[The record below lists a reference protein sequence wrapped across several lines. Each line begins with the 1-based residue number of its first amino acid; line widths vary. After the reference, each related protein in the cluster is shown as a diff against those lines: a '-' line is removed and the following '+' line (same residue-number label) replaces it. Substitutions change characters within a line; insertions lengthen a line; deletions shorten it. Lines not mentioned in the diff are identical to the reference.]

1 MALDL
6 DTVRTTMPTA
16 VPMVG
21 TLAMEYL
28 ELSPQHAVVRLP
40 DDPKFHNHIG
50 GPHAGAMF
58 TLAET
63 ASGAIVLANYG
74 EMLGE
79 VTPLAVEATI
89 RYLKVARGPVT
100 ATARM
105 ASEADSVIVTLKAGG
120 RPEFHVDVEL
130 TTGEGDERVVT
141 GAVSVLWTLKP
152 NRKPET
158 A

>member
-6 DTVRTTMPTA
+6 DTVRATMPTA

-21 TLAMEYL
+21 TLGIEYL
-28 ELSPQHAVVRLP
+28 ELSPDHAVCRLA
-40 DDPKFHNHIG
+40 DDARWHNHVG
-50 GPHAGAMF
+50 GLHAGVMF

-89 RYLKVARGPVT
+89 RYLKLAKGDVT

-105 ASEADSVIVTLKAGG
+105 GAQADGVLATLRAGG
-120 RPEFHVDVEL
+120 RPEFHVEVEL
-130 TTGEGDERVVT
+130 STGEGEDRLVT
-141 GAVSVLWTLKP
+141 GAMSVLWTLKP
-152 NRKPET
+152 VRKPDP

>member
-6 DTVRTTMPTA
+6 DTVRSTMPTT
-16 VPMVG
+16 VPFVG
-21 TLAMEYL
+21 TLGIEYL
-28 ELSPQHAVVRLP
+28 ELSEDHAVCLLP
-40 DDPKFHNHIG
+40 DEARLHNHIG
-50 GPHAGAMF
+50 GAHAGAMF

-63 ASGAIVLANYG
+63 ASGALVLSNYG

-100 ATARM
+100 ATAHM
-105 ASEADSVIVTLKAGG
+105 ASKADAVIATLKAGG
-120 RPEFHVDVEL
+120 RPEFHVEVEL
-130 TTGEGDERVVT
+130 TTGEGDDRLVT
-141 GAVSVLWTLKP
+141 GAVTVLWTLKP
-152 NRKPET
+152 NKRPEN

>member
-6 DTVRTTMPTA
+6 DTVRASMPTT
-16 VPMVG
+16 VPFVG
-21 TLAMEYL
+21 TLGIEYL
-28 ELSPQHAVVRLP
+28 ELSTQHAVCRLP
-40 DDPKFHNHIG
+40 DDPRFHNHIG
-50 GPHAGAMF
+50 GAHAGAMF

-63 ASGAIVLANYG
+63 ASGALVLSNYG

-100 ATARM
+100 ATAHM
-105 ASEADSVIVTLKAGG
+105 ASKADAVIATLKAGG
-120 RPEFHVDVEL
+120 RPEFHVEVEL
-130 TTGEGDERVVT
+130 TTGEGDDRLVT
-141 GAVSVLWTLKP
+141 GAVTVLWTLKP
-152 NRKPET
+152 NKRPET

>member
-6 DTVRTTMPTA
+6 DTVRATMPTA

-21 TLAMEYL
+21 TLGMEYL
-28 ELSPQHAVVRLP
+28 ELSPDHAVVRLP
-40 DDPKFHNHIG
+40 DDARWHNHVG
-50 GPHAGAMF
+50 GLHAGAMF

-100 ATARM
+100 ATAHM
-105 ASEADSVIVTLKAGG
+105 ASKADAVIATLKAGG
-120 RPEFHVDVEL
+120 RPEFHVEVEL
-130 TTGEGDERVVT
+130 TTGEGDEKLVT
-141 GAVSVLWTLKP
+141 GAVTVLWTLKP
-152 NRKPET
+152 NKRPET